1 MSYNQNGNI
10 AAKNNFGNSLDPALP
25 ASPITKKIN
34 RSFYLGKRVTSHD
47 FSTLRLYMKK
57 TIWVSGIIF
66 DVVASA
72 GQYMLGIP
80 KKYKRVELAA
90 DIIHQHVLMSQ
101 KLDHRA

>member
-1 MSYNQNGNI
+1 M
-10 AAKNNFGNSLDPALP
+10 
-25 ASPITKKIN
+25 
-34 RSFYLGKRVTSHD
+34 
-47 FSTLRLYMKK
+47 
-57 TIWVSGIIF
+57 
-66 DVVASA
+66 VASA